1 MYACV
6 MDPKRPVL
14 PAPELLRAA
23 LRAGIT
29 VGWAPATG
37 EAYAEVTDSGDP
49 GQRAIFAALMANAY
63 APDIMYGCYYA
74 GDYTRLQ

>member
-1 MYACV
+1 MMYACA
-6 MDPKRPVL
+6 MKPPAM

-29 VGWAPATG
+29 VGWAGTG

-63 APDIMYGCYYA
+63 APDIMYGYYYA
-74 GDYTRLQ
+74 GDYSRMQ

>member
-1 MYACV
+1 MYACA
-6 MDPKRPVL
+6 MKRPVL

-29 VGWAPATG
+29 VGWAGTG
-37 EAYAEVTDSGDP
+37 EAYAEVTDAGDP
-49 GQRAIFAALMANAY
+49 GQRAIFEALMANAY
-63 APDIMYGCYYA
+63 APDIMYGYYYA